1 MVGVAL
7 GNFAIYAMVDHI
19 NRALP
24 EAEQISRFGW
34 WTGKTLHILEKYRE
48 LFPTGNLFLY
58 YWAAGRVL
66 VFFRQIS
73 MSEYLGL
80 CD

>member
-34 WTGKTLHILEKYRE
+34 WTGKTLHILEK
-48 LFPTGNLFLY
+48 
-58 YWAAGRVL
+58 
-66 VFFRQIS
+66 
-73 MSEYLGL
+73 
-80 CD
+80 